1 VAAWIRLDMLTRRVI
16 GRRVE
21 HGATPETD
29 EALDKLMVLRAWTGR
44 LVTDVANV
52 SQRRPHP
59 VEGLHEAVNGQR
71 LLCSAPGSLDTRLWR

>member
-29 EALDKLMVLRAWTGR
+29 EALDKLMVLRARR
-44 LVTDVANV
+44 LVN
-52 SQRRPHP
+52 
-59 VEGLHEAVNGQR
+59 
-71 LLCSAPGSLDTRLWR
+71 